1 MRYTYIQAIAALFP
15 TAAVQMDDPDN
26 FATVVVQHG
35 PKIDKSALEAWMIQ
49 KNEAEPMILLRK
61 ERTRRLAECDWVT
74 LRAVSTG
81 TPIPEDWVTY
91 TQALRNL
98 PDVSTPQLNS
108 VGMLDMA
115 SVNWPTPPS

>member
-1 MRYTYIQAIAALFP
+1 MRYTYIQAIAQLYPSA
-15 TAAVQMDDPDN
+15 TVQMNDPDD
-26 FATVVVQHG
+26 FATVVVQNEVA
-35 PKIDKSALEAWMIQ
+35 IDKSVLEAWMLQ

-81 TPIPEDWVTY
+81 TPIPDDWAAY
-91 TQALRNL
+91 MQALRDL
-98 PDVSTPQLNS
+98 PDVSTPQLTA
-108 VGMLDMA
+108 GGQLDMA

>member
-1 MRYTYIQAIAALFP
+1 MRYTYIQAIAQLYPSA
-15 TAAVQMDDPDN
+15 TVQMNDPDD
-26 FATVVVQHG
+26 FATVVVQNEVA
-35 PKIDKSALEAWMIQ
+35 IDKSVLEAWMLQ

-81 TPIPEDWVTY
+81 APIPDDWAAY
-91 TQALRNL
+91 MQALRNL

-108 VGMLDMA
+108 VGKLDIE
-115 SVNWPTPPS
+115 SVNWPAPPA